1 LELGIEQKTERTVKN
16 KVFVVTR
23 TLASFLEEGTI
34 VRVVEILEDSVVI
47 EKADTE
53 GLLTTIQ
60 ISALM
65 TRHLYEVY
73 EE

>member
-1 LELGIEQKTERTVKN
+1 VKN